1 MLTRASLLL
10 VLFLLVSAPLSA
22 VAEEATTEPQGG
34 DFEPSETTLSEQERL
49 ALAAS
54 HWQRMPE
61 ASMVATSWKPSTG
74 LLHLAGGSFDP
85 TMQDGPEL
93 PVDYQ
98 RTHDMAH
105 TGMAVVQL
113 DRPDGMLFDHLS
125 KHDLTVLDILH
136 DEGWLVRLPPSGP
149 SVYQNSAKKRVFVGL
164 VNINP
169 AGGSLPRFNF
179 SPLEPKPSPSFQHPT
194 CPLEAMLIW
203 PPTS

>member
-1 MLTRASLLL
+1 MGPKTMLSRASLLL

-105 TGMAVVQL
+105 TMHIPSHLHHRNNIATQTHTERAQFRHAPL
-113 DRPDGMLFDHLS
+113 QAYTRERYHNYTARPLQ
-125 KHDLTVLDILH
+125 
-136 DEGWLVRLPPSGP
+136 WPQR
-149 SVYQNSAKKRVFVGL
+149 AK
-164 VNINP
+164 P
-169 AGGSLPRFNF
+169 
-179 SPLEPKPSPSFQHPT
+179 
-194 CPLEAMLIW
+194 
-203 PPTS
+203 

>member
-1 MLTRASLLL
+1 MGPKTMLSRASLLL

-54 HWQRMPE
+54 HWQLMPE

-105 TGMAVVQL
+105 T
-113 DRPDGMLFDHLS
+113 LS
-125 KHDLTVLDILH
+125 
-136 DEGWLVRLPPSGP
+136 
-149 SVYQNSAKKRVFVGL
+149 
-164 VNINP
+164 
-169 AGGSLPRFNF
+169 
-179 SPLEPKPSPSFQHPT
+179 
-194 CPLEAMLIW
+194 LIHI
-203 PPTS
+203 